1 MTVTTIR
8 PLTKQDL
15 PAARRIVS
23 LAFGTFLGAPDPANF
38 WTDLD
43 YVGTRWPADPGAAFG
58 AEIDGQL
65 VGSNFATR
73 WGSIGFF
80 GPLTVR
86 PDLWDQNIGRQLM
99 EPILRVFDDWG
110 VTHAGLFTFAH
121 SAKHV
126 GLYQSFGF
134 WPRFLT
140 AIMAKPVAAAKVPR
154 RWTGYSKIPEK
165 EREEAVR
172 ACRELT
178 SSLYPGLDLEREI
191 RAVHAQNLGETVLVR
206 ENGSLDAFAVCHCGP
221 GTEAGAGK
229 CYVKF
234 GAARAAAPAAP
245 AFGRLLAACENLAS
259 DRGLTHIEAGMNLA
273 REQAY
278 RQMVEAGYRAGF
290 QGVTMDRPNEPGY
303 SRPDVYLIDDWR

>member
-1 MTVTTIR
+1 MMVTTIR

-15 PAARRIVS
+15 SAARRIVS

-58 AEIDGQL
+58 AEMDGEL
-65 VGSNFATR
+65 VASNFATR
-73 WGSIGFF
+73 WGSVGFF

-99 EPILRVFDDWG
+99 EPILRLFDEWK

-140 AIMAKPVAAAKVPR
+140 AIMGKPVAAAKAPR
-154 RWTGYSKIPEK
+154 RWTSYSELPEK

-172 ACRELT
+172 ECRELT
-178 SSLYPGLDLEREI
+178 SSLYPGLDVEREI
-191 RAVHAQNLGETVLVR
+191 RAVQAQNLGETVLVR

-234 GAARAAAPAAP
+234 GAARPIAPAAA
-245 AFGRLLAACENLAS
+245 AFGQLLAACEHLAS
-259 DRGLTHIEAGMNLA
+259 DRGLTHIEAGMSLA

-290 QGVTMDRPNEPGY
+290 QGVTMHRPNEPGY
-303 SRPDVYLIDDWR
+303 SRRDIYLIDDWR

>member
-1 MTVTTIR
+1 MTTTVR
-8 PLTKQDL
+8 PLAEQDL
-15 PAARRIVS
+15 PDARRIVS

-43 YVGTRWPADPGAAFG
+43 YVGRWRADPGAAFG
-58 AEIDGQL
+58 AEIDGEL

-73 WGSIGFF
+73 WGSVGFF

-86 PDLWDQNIGRQLM
+86 PDLWDRNIGRKLM
-99 EPILRVFDDWG
+99 EPIMRLFHAWDL
-110 VTHAGLFTFAH
+110 THAGLFTFAH

-126 GLYQSFGF
+126 GLYQGFGF

-140 AIMAKPVAAAKVPR
+140 AIMGKPVAAPEGPPP
-154 RWTGYSKIPEK
+154 WTRYSELSEK
-165 EREEAVR
+165 ERLASVR

-178 SSLYPGLDLEREI
+178 SSIYPGLDVEREI
-191 RAVHAQNLGETVLVR
+191 RAVNAQNLGETVLVR
-206 ENGSLDAFAVCHCGP
+206 ENGSLEAFAVCHCGP
-221 GTEAGAGK
+221 GTEAGTGK

-234 GAARAAAPAAP
+234 GAARPGPVSAP
-245 AFGRLLAACENLAS
+245 AFGRLLAACEDLAS

-278 RQMVEAGYRAGF
+278 RQMVEAGWRAGF
-290 QGVTMDRPNEPGY
+290 QGVTMHRPNEPGY